1 MAGAVERIAHYRIL
15 KRIGRGGMGIVYQA
29 VDERDERTVALK
41 VIREAEGPGDES
53 AAHLAEARVRFD
65 REAAILKS
73 LLHVNVVAFLEIGE
87 EDGTPWLAM
96 EYLDGTPLTSFAG
109 RPWTETVPL
118 LVQAAHGLEYL
129 SSRGI
134 VHRDL
139 SPDNILVIERGG
151 DRVVKLLDF
160 GVAKLFEKATGL
172 ESLTATGFFLGKV
185 AYGSPEQL
193 GSLGHGAP
201 LDWRTD
207 VYSLGVIFYQ
217 VLSGR
222 RPFEGKAPVEY
233 IAAHLNAVAPPVAA
247 PSDAPSLP
255 VQLVRLVGEML
266 EKGRESRPA
275 SWREIVDRLV
285 AVLRDAGGVRLPPGI
300 DRPPGDTAAPEQT
313 GGTEIVGVERRPGT
327 ATLRD
332 SRHSLHEARLLLWFA
347 AAGIVLVLA
356 ASWWAA
362 RVRPSARSVARLT
375 PTATPATALASRTA
389 STAPPEAPAAAA
401 LAAGRL
407 QVVALPFARVVSI
420 VDQRTGNSIV
430 LPANATTPLLMTD
443 LAPGSYRVVLAG
455 PGPGGRIVERVVSV
469 AGGATVL
476 LSEPFETPGALAD
489 LLTREDAR

>member
-1 MAGAVERIAHYRIL
+1 LAGAVEHIAHYRIL

-53 AAHLAEARVRFD
+53 AAHLKEARVRFD

-109 RPWTETVPL
+109 RPWMETVPL

-151 DRVVKLLDF
+151 DQLVKLLDF

-201 LDWRTD
+201 LDWRSD

-233 IAAHLNAVAPPVAA
+233 IAAHLNAVAPPVGA

-255 VQLVRLVGEML
+255 VPLVRLVGQML
-266 EKGRESRPA
+266 EKRRESRPA

-285 AVLRDAGGVRLPPGI
+285 AVLRDAGGVRLPFGI
-300 DRPPGDTAAPEQT
+300 ERPPGDAAALEQT
-313 GGTEIVGVERRPGT
+313 SGTEIVGVARGPGP
-327 ATLRD
+327 ATLAVAK
-332 SRHSLHEARLLLWFA
+332 HSLYEARLLLWFA

-362 RVRPSARSVARLT
+362 RVRSSGRSVERLT
-375 PTATPATALASRTA
+375 PAAFPTTAPASRTV
-389 STAPPEAPAAAA
+389 SISPPATSGAAA

-407 QVVALPFARVVSI
+407 QLVALPFARVVSI
-420 VDQRTGNSIV
+420 VDARTGNSIV
-430 LPANATTPLLMTD
+430 LPANATTPLLVTD
-443 LAPGSYRVVLAG
+443 LAPGPYRVVLAG
-455 PGPGGRIVERVVSV
+455 PGPGGRTVERVVSV

-489 LLTREDAR
+489 LLTKGDTR

>member
-1 MAGAVERIAHYRIL
+1 LAGAVERIAHYRIL

-29 VDERDERTVALK
+29 VDERDERMVALK
-41 VIREAEGPGDES
+41 VIREVEGPGDES

-73 LLHVNVVAFLEIGE
+73 LLHVNVVAFFEIGE

-151 DRVVKLLDF
+151 DRLVKLLDF

-233 IAAHLNAVAPPVAA
+233 IAAHLNAVAPPVGA

-255 VQLVRLVGEML
+255 VPLVRLVGQML
-266 EKGRESRPA
+266 EKRRESRPA

-285 AVLRDAGGVRLPPGI
+285 AVLRDAGGVRLPAGI

-313 GGTEIVGVERRPGT
+313 RGTEIVGVARRPGS
-327 ATLRD
+327 ATLTVAK
-332 SRHSLHEARLLLWFA
+332 HSLYEARLLLWFA

-362 RVRPSARSVARLT
+362 RVRSSARSVERLT
-375 PTATPATALASRTA
+375 PAAVPTTAPASRTA
-389 STAPPEAPAAAA
+389 STAPPAAAA

-407 QVVALPFARVVSI
+407 QLVALPFARVVSI
-420 VDQRTGNSIV
+420 VDQRTGNSVV
-430 LPANATTPLLMTD
+430 LRANATTPLLVTD
-443 LAPGSYRVVLAG
+443 LAPGPYRVVLAG
-455 PGPGGRIVERVVSV
+455 PGPGGRTVERVVSV
-469 AGGATVL
+469 ASGATVL

-489 LLTREDAR
+489 LLTRGDAR

>member
-1 MAGAVERIAHYRIL
+1 LAGAVERIAHYRIL
-15 KRIGRGGMGIVYQA
+15 RRIGRGGMGIVYQA
-29 VDERDERTVALK
+29 VDERDERMVALK

-53 AAHLAEARVRFD
+53 AVHLAEARVRFD

-96 EYLDGTPLTSFAG
+96 EYLDGAPLTSFAG

-151 DRVVKLLDF
+151 DRLVKLLDF

-193 GSLGHGAP
+193 GSLGHGVP
-201 LDWRTD
+201 LDWRSD

-233 IAAHLNAVAPPVAA
+233 IAAHLNAVAPPVGA

-255 VQLVRLVGEML
+255 VPLVRLVGQML
-266 EKGRESRPA
+266 EKRRESRPA

-285 AVLRDAGGVRLPPGI
+285 AVLRDAGGVRLPAGI
-300 DRPPGDTAAPEQT
+300 DRLPGDTAAPEQT
-313 GGTEIVGVERRPGT
+313 SGTEIVGVAQRPGS
-327 ATLRD
+327 ATLPAAK
-332 SRHSLHEARLLLWFA
+332 HSLYEARLLLWFA
-347 AAGIVLVLA
+347 GAGIVLVLA

-362 RVRPSARSVARLT
+362 RIRSSAHAVERLT
-375 PTATPATALASRTA
+375 PAAVPTTALASRTT
-389 STAPPEAPAAAA
+389 STAPPKAAA

-407 QVVALPFARVVSI
+407 QLVALPFARVVSI
-420 VDQRTGNSIV
+420 VDQRTGNSVV
-430 LPANATTPLLMTD
+430 LPANATTPLLVTD
-443 LAPGSYRVVLAG
+443 LAPGPYRVVLAG
-455 PGPGGRIVERVVSV
+455 PGPGGRTVERVISV
-469 AGGATVL
+469 ASGATVL

-489 LLTREDAR
+489 LLTRGDAR

>member
-53 AAHLAEARVRFD
+53 KAHLAEARVRFD

-73 LLHVNVVAFLEIGE
+73 LLHVNVVSFLEIGE

-151 DRVVKLLDF
+151 DRLVKLLDF

-201 LDWRTD
+201 LDWRSD

-255 VQLVRLVGEML
+255 VPLVRLVGQML
-266 EKGRESRPA
+266 EKRRESRPP

-285 AVLRDAGGVRLPPGI
+285 AVLRDAGGLRLPAGI
-300 DRPPGDTAAPEQT
+300 DRPPDDAAALEQT
-313 GGTEIVGVERRPGT
+313 SGTEIVGVARRPGS
-327 ATLRD
+327 ATLPVAK
-332 SRHSLHEARLLLWFA
+332 HSLYEARLLLWFA

-362 RVRPSARSVARLT
+362 RVRSSGRSVRRLT
-375 PTATPATALASRTA
+375 PAAVPTTALASRTA
-389 STAPPEAPAAAA
+389 PPATPAAAA

-407 QVVALPFARVVSI
+407 QLVALPFARVVSI
-420 VDQRTGNSIV
+420 VDQRTGNSVV
-430 LPANATTPLLMTD
+430 LPANATTPLLVTD
-443 LAPGSYRVVLAG
+443 LAPGPYRIVLTG
-455 PGPGGRIVERVVSV
+455 PGPGGRTVERLVSV
-469 AGGATVL
+469 ASGATVL

-489 LLTREDAR
+489 LLTTGDAR

>member
-53 AAHLAEARVRFD
+53 ATHLAEARVRFD

-151 DRVVKLLDF
+151 DRLVKLLDF

-172 ESLTATGFFLGKV
+172 ASLTATGFFLGKV

-201 LDWRTD
+201 LDWRSD

-217 VLSGR
+217 VLSGC

-255 VQLVRLVGEML
+255 VPLVRLVGQML
-266 EKGRESRPA
+266 EKRRESRPA

-285 AVLRDAGGVRLPPGI
+285 AVLRDAGGLRLPAGI
-300 DRPPGDTAAPEQT
+300 DRPPGDAAALEQT
-313 GGTEIVGVERRPGT
+313 SGTELVGVARRPGL
-327 ATLRD
+327 ATLPVPK
-332 SRHSLHEARLLLWFA
+332 HSLHEARLLLWFA

-362 RVRPSARSVARLT
+362 RARSSARSVGRL
-375 PTATPATALASRTA
+375 PPAIVSTMAAAARTA
-389 STAPPEAPAAAA
+389 STAPPLAPAAAA

-407 QVVALPFARVVSI
+407 QIVALPFARVVSI
-420 VDQRTGNSIV
+420 VDQRTGNSVV
-430 LPANATTPLLMTD
+430 LPANATTPLLMMD

-455 PGPGGRIVERVVSV
+455 PGSSGRTVERIVTVT
-469 AGGATVL
+469 GGATVL

-489 LLTREDAR
+489 LLTRGDAR

>member
-1 MAGAVERIAHYRIL
+1 LAGAVERIAHYRIL

-53 AAHLAEARVRFD
+53 KAHLAEARVRFD

-151 DRVVKLLDF
+151 DRLVKLLDF

-201 LDWRTD
+201 LDWRSD

-233 IAAHLNAVAPPVAA
+233 IAAHLNAVAPPVGA
-247 PSDAPSLP
+247 PADAPSLP
-255 VQLVRLVGEML
+255 VPLVRLVGQML
-266 EKGRESRPA
+266 EKRRESRPA

-285 AVLRDAGGVRLPPGI
+285 AVLRDAGGVRLPAGI
-300 DRPPGDTAAPEQT
+300 DRPPGGTAAPEQT
-313 GGTEIVGVERRPGT
+313 SGTEIVGVARRPGS
-327 ATLRD
+327 ATLPAAK
-332 SRHSLHEARLLLWFA
+332 HSPYEARLLLWFA

-362 RVRPSARSVARLT
+362 RVRSSGRSVERLT
-375 PTATPATALASRTA
+375 AAAVPTTAPASRTA
-389 STAPPEAPAAAA
+389 STAPPATPAAAV

-407 QVVALPFARVVSI
+407 QLVALPFARVVSI
-420 VDQRTGNSIV
+420 VDQRTGNSV
-430 LPANATTPLLMTD
+430 ALPANATTPLLVAD
-443 LAPGSYRVVLAG
+443 LAPGAYRVVLAG
-455 PGPGGRIVERVVSV
+455 PGPGGRTVERVVSV

-476 LSEPFETPGALAD
+476 LSEPFETPGALVD
-489 LLTREDAR
+489 LLTRGDAR

>member
-1 MAGAVERIAHYRIL
+1 LAGAVERIAHYRIL

-53 AAHLAEARVRFD
+53 KAHLAEARVRFD

-73 LLHVNVVAFLEIGE
+73 LLHVNVVSFLEIGE

-151 DRVVKLLDF
+151 DRLVKLLDF

-201 LDWRTD
+201 LDWRSD

-255 VQLVRLVGEML
+255 VPLVRLVGQML
-266 EKGRESRPA
+266 EKRRESRPA

-285 AVLRDAGGVRLPPGI
+285 AVLRDAGGLRLPAGI
-300 DRPPGDTAAPEQT
+300 DRPPDDAAALEQT
-313 GGTEIVGVERRPGT
+313 SGTEIVGVARRPGS
-327 ATLRD
+327 ATLPVAK
-332 SRHSLHEARLLLWFA
+332 HSLYEARLLLWFA

-362 RVRPSARSVARLT
+362 RVRSSGRSVGRLT
-375 PTATPATALASRTA
+375 PAAVPTTALASRT
-389 STAPPEAPAAAA
+389 TPPATPAAAA

-407 QVVALPFARVVSI
+407 QLVALPFARVVSI
-420 VDQRTGNSIV
+420 VDQRTGNSV
-430 LPANATTPLLMTD
+430 ALPANATTPLLVTD
-443 LAPGSYRVVLAG
+443 LAPGPYRVVLARA
-455 PGPGGRIVERVVSV
+455 GPGGRAVERVVSV
-469 AGGATVL
+469 ASGATVL
-476 LSEPFETPGALAD
+476 LSEPFETPGALAE
-489 LLTREDAR
+489 LLTGDAR